1 MSRNIHLQFKFT
13 DRAGRL
19 VYEMH
24 EAEDNKRLMHPMGKI
39 VIPQGHDLHTAAS
52 INWYQPVDHGA
63 APEQLELELDAADQK
78 LAQMEHEHD

>member
-24 EAEDNKRLMHPMGKI
+24 DAEDNKRLMHPMGKI

-52 INWYQPVDHGA
+52 IDWYCPVDHGA
-63 APEQLELELDAADQK
+63 APEQLELPLRDIEEVLDDC
-78 LAQMEHEHD
+78 